1 MPSAMKP
8 NGIHSFGPQTEL
20 LARPSAHASPKSSHD
35 FHAMNTQNASESR
48 SASARRTRLARAGS
62 TPSSTS
68 IDTWPRWSWV
78 YAALMNVAMIRSI
91 TANSISQSVA
101 QRNQ

>member
-20 LARPSAHASPKSSHD
+20 LARPSDHASPKSSHD
-35 FHAMNTQNASESR
+35 FHAMNTQNASERR
-48 SASARRTRLARAGS
+48 SARMRRTRLARGDN

-68 IDTWPRWSWV
+68 IETWPRCNCV
-78 YAALMNVAMIRSI
+78 
-91 TANSISQSVA
+91 
-101 QRNQ
+101 